1 MSFNTN
7 DINHLPVITRTN
19 YEEYFLLYIDDELT
33 AAEKAA
39 VENFA
44 AANPD
49 LQAELDLLLN
59 TKLQAEEVYMAGK
72 QSLLADSMLTTDLD
86 EALLLYIDDELPAN
100 EKHIVAQK
108 IQSDKTIQLHYQQL
122 QKTKLDKS
130 EAIVFPYKKELYRTE
145 PSRRI
150 VYMSLRVAAAILIIA
165 GGALLFWQQSPGIT
179 TPPSVAHHTTE
190 PIHQNNTDE
199 TTLIT
204 TLPEEDNTAAIAMQQ
219 DREDETGKHTMAPT
233 MALVNKPTETV
244 QQSKENNHPANNI
257 LAVLDDIDKIQDVA
271 VKPIHVNEKPAKQII
286 NNVPVTSAAPE
297 TYTITDAA
305 MHSSDAG
312 EDIAESDS
320 RHKGSL
326 KGFLRK
332 ATRFIERRTNIDP
345 TDGDG
350 ELLIGAVAI
359 NLK

>member
-39 VENFA
+39 VEKFA

-49 LQAELDLLLN
+49 LQAELDILLN
-59 TKLQAEEVYMAGK
+59 TKLPAEEVYMADK
-72 QSLLADSMLTTDLD
+72 QSLLAANMLTNDLD
-86 EALLLYIDDELPAN
+86 EALLLYIDDELPAT
-100 EKHIVAQK
+100 ERHIVAQK
-108 IQSDKTIQLHYQQL
+108 IESDKAIQLQYQQV
-122 QKTKLDKS
+122 QKAKLDKS
-130 EAIVFPYKKELYRTE
+130 ETIVFPYKKELYRTK

-150 VYMSLRVAAAILIIA
+150 VYWTLRVAAAIVLIA
-165 GGALLFWQQSPGIT
+165 GGALLFWQQSPNST
-179 TPPSVAHHTTE
+179 TPPSIAQHTTG
-190 PIHQNNTDE
+190 PIQQNNIKE
-199 TTLIT
+199 TSPVTI
-204 TLPEEDNTAAIAMQQ
+204 LPEESNTEAIAMQQ
-219 DREDETGKHTMAPT
+219 DNRQETEAHTIAPT
-233 MALVNKPTETV
+233 MAVVNKPTETV
-244 QQSKENNHPANNI
+244 QQPKENNHPANNI
-257 LAVLDDIDKIQDVA
+257 LAALDDIDKIQDVA
-271 VKPIHVNEKPAKQII
+271 VKPIRPSSKPAQQII
-286 NNVPVTSAAPE
+286 NNEPVTSAAPE

-305 MHSSDAG
+305 LHTSDAG
-312 EDIAESDS
+312 EDIAESS
-320 RHKGSL
+320 NHHKGSL

-332 ATRFIERRTNIDP
+332 ATRFIERRTNVDP